1 MVHGCTLF
9 LPLQTRTP
17 GLWTNNEQPKRRN
30 EMSDKMMTP
39 DEYLIENPTALI
51 FRHEISKAGQSTAM
65 TRPGN
70 GEGWKYSEA
79 DILIDWT
86 GYTEPHVMIGPDFPQ
101 SRKLEVKWG
110 KWRITPDKVN
120 KGDVP
125 FQSVEL
131 PDGGTCFRIGK
142 YIDEPSQELNSEPY
156 RNPIAG
162 KEPELSRFL
171 PDGWAWRFL
180 DAGWFAGRISGGLY
194 CYRSNGSSNA
204 DIWHEED
211 LLHPSEGGGFQKHN
225 PGDPMPCDGK
235 LRVDLIL
242 NSPSKN
248 NRVYNYYS
256 AEDQNWEDPHAP
268 CIIGWRPH
276 YEEQN

>member
-30 EMSDKMMTP
+30 EMSDKMITP

-125 FQSVEL
+125 FQRVEL

-171 PDGWAWRFL
+171 PDGYFWDGEWLIGNGQPFL
-180 DAGWFAGRISGGLY
+180 HISNSIEDWS
-194 CYRSNGSSNA
+194 RN
-204 DIWHEED
+204 D

>member
-1 MVHGCTLF
+1 
-9 LPLQTRTP
+9 
-17 GLWTNNEQPKRRN
+17 
-30 EMSDKMMTP
+30 MSDKMITP
-39 DEYLIENPTALI
+39 EEYLIENPTALI

-101 SRKLEVKWG
+101 SRKREVKWD
-110 KWRITPDKVN
+110 KWRITQDKVN

-125 FQSVEL
+125 FQRVEL

-156 RNPIAG
+156 QNPIAG
-162 KEPELSRFL
+162 KGSELSRFL
-171 PDGWAWRFL
+171 PDGWEWKQAAREGNWLTGPARYSFFTCKEL
-180 DAGWFAGRISGGLY
+180 
-194 CYRSNGSSNA
+194 
-204 DIWHEED
+204 WHGHG
-211 LLHPSEGGGFQKHN
+211 LLHPSEGGGFQKHT

-235 LRVDLIL
+235 LRVDVIDAIGHIDCGDEADAWIWDYLDCQGDI
-242 NSPSKN
+242 
-248 NRVYNYYS
+248 V
-256 AEDQNWEDPHAP
+256 
-268 CIIGWRPH
+268 GWRPH
-276 YEEQN
+276 FKEKN

>member
-1 MVHGCTLF
+1 
-9 LPLQTRTP
+9 
-17 GLWTNNEQPKRRN
+17 
-30 EMSDKMMTP
+30 MSDKMITP

-171 PDGWAWRFL
+171 PDGCKWRM
-180 DAGWFAGRISGGLY
+180 S
-194 CYRSNGSSNA
+194 
-204 DIWHEED
+204 ED
-211 LLHPSEGGGFQKHN
+211 GTEWYIELQESWLFPTHQVKTWNYLGLLHPSEGGGFQKHT
-225 PGDPMPCDGK
+225 PGDPMPCDGN
-235 LRVDLIL
+235 LVVDCLIHTYIETAKACCFQSTPSAL
-242 NSPSKN
+242 EDWQNSD
-248 NRVYNYYS
+248 R
-256 AEDQNWEDPHAP
+256 WETGAVT
-268 CIIGWRPH
+268 GWRPH
-276 YEEQN
+276 YKEQN

>member
-1 MVHGCTLF
+1 
-9 LPLQTRTP
+9 
-17 GLWTNNEQPKRRN
+17 
-30 EMSDKMMTP
+30 MSDKMITP

-110 KWRITPDKVN
+110 KWRITQDKVN

-142 YIDEPSQELNSEPY
+142 YTDAPVKS
-156 RNPIAG
+156 
-162 KEPELSRFL
+162 KPELSRFL
-171 PDGWAWRFL
+171 PDGAYW
-180 DAGWFAGRISGGLY
+180 
-194 CYRSNGSSNA
+194 SNGVVRMTNKTSWGPNVL
-204 DIWHEED
+204 DECWNKEG
-211 LLHPSEGGGFQKHN
+211 LLSPKQGGGFQKHN
-225 PGDPMPCDGK
+225 PGDTMPCDDD
-235 LRVDLIL
+235 LEVDVIDAIGRIDYGDTADSLVWDYWNCQGDI
-242 NSPSKN
+242 
-248 NRVYNYYS
+248 V
-256 AEDQNWEDPHAP
+256 
-268 CIIGWRPH
+268 GWRPH
-276 YEEQN
+276 YKEQN

>member
-17 GLWTNNEQPKRRN
+17 DLWTNNEQPKRRN
-30 EMSDKMMTP
+30 EMSDKMITP
-39 DEYLIENPTALI
+39 DEYLIENPTHMLREYKKTMITVAESI
-51 FRHEISKAGQSTAM
+51 EDDGAVSQERV
-65 TRPGN
+65 N
-70 GEGWKYSEA
+70 
-79 DILIDWT
+79 IDWT

-171 PDGWAWRFL
+171 PDGCKWIKDPIGKYCASHDEWTLWNNTTL
-180 DAGWFAGRISGGLY
+180 DGWHYQG
-194 CYRSNGSSNA
+194 
-204 DIWHEED
+204 
-211 LLHPSEGGGFQKHN
+211 LLHPSEGGGFQKHT

-235 LRVDLIL
+235 LRVDVI
-242 NSPSKN
+242 
-248 NRVYNYYS
+248 
-256 AEDQNWEDPHAP
+256 AEIGDINCGYEAESWLWGHCYHQSD
-268 CIIGWRPH
+268 IYGWRPH
-276 YEEQN
+276 YKEKN